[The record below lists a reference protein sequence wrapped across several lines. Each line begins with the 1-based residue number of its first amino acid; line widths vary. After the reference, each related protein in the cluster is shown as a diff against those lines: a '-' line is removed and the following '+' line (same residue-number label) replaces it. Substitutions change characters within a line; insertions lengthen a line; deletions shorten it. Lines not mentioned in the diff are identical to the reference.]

1 MHPLQLVTTVHIV
14 LLGAGGH
21 VAQHVAREALTR
33 GHEVTA
39 VVRDPATFHSY
50 DKRLAIV
57 QGDAT
62 SAASIA
68 RAAKG
73 ADAIVSA
80 VSPRPSPSGRAA
92 SSLTAVARAVIAGAK
107 QAGVKRVVV
116 VGGAGGLEVA
126 PGKRRVDEPD
136 FPAAYKP
143 ESLAQA
149 DALAVYQAEAG
160 GLDWTYIAP
169 ADVIGPGERTG
180 KFRTGGDQMLFDA
193 NGRSFITFDDY
204 AAALVNEVEQPEH
217 LGRRMTVA
225 Y

>member
-1 MHPLQLVTTVHIV
+1 
-14 LLGAGGH
+14 
-21 VAQHVAREALTR
+21 
-33 GHEVTA
+33 
-39 VVRDPATFHSY
+39 
-50 DKRLAIV
+50 
-57 QGDAT
+57 GDAT

-143 ESLAQA
+143 ESLA
-149 DALAVYQAEAG
+149 EAG